1 MKEIFDRVSAE
12 CSRIIT
18 TTYSTSFSA
27 GIYFLDKRLHGPL
40 YSIYAFVRCADEIVD
55 SFEGFDKRSLLVDFR
70 AQTFRAIDQRISTN
84 PVLNSF
90 QKAVHKY
97 RIQLDLI
104 ETFLNSMEMDLMP
117 HEYDRTKF
125 DTYILGSAEVVG
137 LMCLH
142 VFTEGDR
149 DLYDCLKGSAMKLG
163 SAFQKVNFL
172 RDMQADYKVLG
183 RMYFPH
189 VNFDLFSE
197 EDKMAIE
204 NEIAIEFAEALEGIK
219 QLPRSS
225 RLGVYIA
232 YKYYQAL
239 LKKIKRLSARRVKE
253 ERIRVR
259 NEKKLQL
266 MVHSYIEHQFN
277 LL

>member
-1 MKEIFDRVSAE
+1 
-12 CSRIIT
+12 
-18 TTYSTSFSA
+18 
-27 GIYFLDKRLHGPL
+27 L
-40 YSIYAFVRCADEIVD
+40 
-55 SFEGFDKRSLLVDFR
+55 
-70 AQTFRAIDQRISTN
+70 
-84 PVLNSF
+84 
-90 QKAVHKY
+90 
-97 RIQLDLI
+97 
-104 ETFLNSMEMDLMP
+104 
-117 HEYDRTKF
+117 YDR
-125 DTYILGSAEVVG
+125 
-137 LMCLH
+137 
-142 VFTEGDR
+142 
-149 DLYDCLKGSAMKLG
+149 LKGSAMKLG